1 MAGRPAAAQVLDVW
15 MNGELVGHW
24 QYTPSKGHSLVYAAT
39 WLASDYARSISL
51 SMPLSNGETPFTG
64 DVVEFY
70 FDNLLPDSPDI
81 RRRVASKFGAAS
93 AQAFPLLEKIGRDC
107 VGALQLLPAGSDAP
121 DVRRVD
127 AEPLTEQ
134 EVVNMLDAAISPRSI
149 GTNEEDELRISIA
162 GAQEKTALL
171 LHEGQWCR
179 PRGTTPTT
187 HIFKLPLGKVGN
199 MQADFSS
206 SVENEWLC
214 LQLLR
219 AYGLPVPTC
228 GMGHFGRHKVLVVER
243 FDRKYENGWWIR
255 LPQEDFCQ
263 VAGVSS
269 NQKYESHG
277 GPGQAFILDKLR
289 GSENAASDRK
299 NFLMSQLLFWL
310 MAAPDGHAKNFS
322 IAIGPKDRFWL
333 TPFYDVMSAWPV
345 IGGGANQF
353 QWKKIKLA
361 MALHSKNTHYKISEI
376 QRRHWNEVAK
386 ANAIG
391 ADFEDVIQRV
401 ITQTPKAIAEVERL
415 LGTDFPAEVSDPIF
429 SGMLAQ
435 VERLKSSS

>member
-1 MAGRPAAAQVLDVW
+1 MAGRPSALQTLDVW

-24 QYTPSKGHSLVYAAT
+24 KYSPSKGHSFAYSAS
-39 WLASDYARSISL
+39 WLANDYSRSISL
-51 SMPLSNGETPFTG
+51 SMPLSNGETSFTG
-64 DVVEFY
+64 EVVEFY

-81 RRRVASKFGAAS
+81 RRRLASKFGAGS
-93 AQAFPLLEKIGRDC
+93 PKAFQLLEKIGRDC
-107 VGALQLLPAGSDAP
+107 VGALQLLPAGSAAP
-121 DVRRVD
+121 DVRTVN

-134 EVVNMLDAAISPRSI
+134 DVVNILDAAISPRSI
-149 GTNEEDELRISIA
+149 GVGEEDELRISIA

-199 MQADFSS
+199 MQADFST

-214 LQLLR
+214 AQLLR

-228 GMGHFGRHKVLVVER
+228 GIGHFGQHKALVVER

-263 VAGVSS
+263 VAGISS
-269 NQKYESHG
+269 NQKYENHG
-277 GPGQAFILDKLR
+277 GPGMAYILDKLR
-289 GSENAASDRK
+289 GSVNAAKDRRE
-299 NFLMSQLLFWL
+299 FLMAQLLFWV

-322 IAIGPKDRFWL
+322 ISIGPKDSFWL

-345 IGGGANQF
+345 IGTGANHIQF
-353 QWKKIKLA
+353 QKIKLA
-361 MALHSKNTHYKISEI
+361 MAVHAKNNHYKISEI
-376 QRRHWNEVAK
+376 RRKHWNEVAK
-386 ANAIG
+386 DNAIG
-391 ADFEDVIQRV
+391 ADFEDVIQMIIDKTPTV
-401 ITQTPKAIAEVERL
+401 ISHVEGL
-415 LGTDFPAEVSDPIF
+415 LGTGFPAEVADRIF
-429 SGMLAQ
+429 SGVREHVA
-435 VERLKSSS
+435 RLKN

>member
-1 MAGRPAAAQVLDVW
+1 MAGRPATARVLDVW

-24 QYTPSKGHSLVYAAT
+24 KYAPSKGHSFVYAAS
-39 WLASDYARSISL
+39 WLTSDHARSISL
-51 SMPLSNGETPFTG
+51 SMPLSHGETPFTG

-70 FDNLLPDSPDI
+70 FDNLLPDSTDI

-93 AQAFPLLEKIGRDC
+93 SQAFPLLEKIGRDC

-121 DVRRVD
+121 DVRTVH
-127 AEPLTEQ
+127 AEPLAEQ
-134 EVVNMLDAAISPRSI
+134 DVVNMLDAALSPRSI

-199 MQADFSS
+199 MQADFST

-228 GMGHFGRHKVLVVER
+228 GIGHFGRHKVLVVER
-243 FDRKYENGWWIR
+243 FDRKFENGWWIR

-277 GPGQAFILDKLR
+277 GPGLAIILDKLR
-289 GSENAASDRK
+289 GSVNAEADRK
-299 NFLMSQLLFWL
+299 SFLKAQLLFWL
-310 MAAPDGHAKNFS
+310 IAAPDGHAKNFS
-322 IAIGPKDRFWL
+322 IAIGPKDRFRL
-333 TPFYDVMSAWPV
+333 TPYYDVMSAWPV
-345 IGGGANQF
+345 IGSRANQF
-353 QWKKIKLA
+353 LWKKIKLA
-361 MALHSKNTHYKISEI
+361 MALHSKNTHYKMSEI

-386 ANAIG
+386 NNAVG
-391 ADFEDVIQRV
+391 ADFEDVIQAV
-401 ITQTPKAIAEVERL
+401 IDQTPQV
-415 LGTDFPAEVSDPIF
+415 
-429 SGMLAQ
+429 LAQ
-435 VERLKSSS
+435 VERLLGASFPAGVVEPVFAGIQMQVERLKN

>member
-24 QYTPSKGHSLVYAAT
+24 KYAPSKGHSFVYAAS
-39 WLASDYARSISL
+39 WLASDHARSISL
-51 SMPLSNGETPFTG
+51 SMPLSNGERPFSG

-81 RRRVASKFGAAS
+81 RRRVATKFGAAS
-93 AQAFPLLEKIGRDC
+93 SQAFPLLEKIGRDC
-107 VGALQLLPAGSDAP
+107 VGALQLLPAGSEAP
-121 DVRRVD
+121 DVRTVN

-134 EVVNMLDAAISPRSI
+134 DVEKMLDAAISPRSI
-149 GTNEEDELRISIA
+149 GTNEEDELRLSIA

-199 MQADFSS
+199 MQADFST
-206 SVENEWLC
+206 SVDNEWLC

-228 GMGHFGRHKVLVVER
+228 GIGHFGRHKVLVVER
-243 FDRKYENGWWIR
+243 FDRKYEDGWWIR

-289 GSENAASDRK
+289 GSVNAEADRK
-299 NFLMSQLLFWL
+299 SFLTAQLLFWL

-322 IAIGPKDRFWL
+322 IAIWPKDRFWL
-333 TPFYDVMSAWPV
+333 TPYYDVMSAWPV

-361 MALHSKNTHYKISEI
+361 MALHCKNTHYKMSEI

-386 ANAIG
+386 RNAIG
-391 ADFEDVIQRV
+391 VDFEEVIERV
-401 ITQTPKAIAEVERL
+401 ITQTPKAIAEVQGL
-415 LGTDFPAEVSDPIF
+415 LEAGFPAEVADPIF
-429 SGMLAQ
+429 AGLQEQ
-435 VERLKSSS
+435 VERLRN

>member
-1 MAGRPAAAQVLDVW
+1 MAGRPSASQTLDVW

-24 QYTPSKGHSLVYAAT
+24 KYSPSKGHSFVYAAS
-39 WLASDYARSISL
+39 WLVNEYARSISL

-70 FDNLLPDSPDI
+70 FDNLLPDSADI
-81 RRRVASKFGAAS
+81 RRRLASKFGAGS
-93 AQAFPLLEKIGRDC
+93 PKAFQLLEKIGRDC
-107 VGALQLLPAGSDAP
+107 VGALQLLPAGTPAP
-121 DVRRVD
+121 DVRTVN

-134 EVVNMLDAAISPRSI
+134 DVVNILDAAISPRSI
-149 GTNEEDELRISIA
+149 GMGEEDELRISLA

-171 LHEGQWCR
+171 LHEGRWCR

-199 MQADFSS
+199 MQADFST

-214 LQLLR
+214 AQLLH

-228 GMGHFGRHKVLVVER
+228 GIGHFGQHKALVVER

-263 VAGVSS
+263 VAGISS

-277 GPGQAFILDKLR
+277 GPGMAYILDKLR
-289 GSENAASDRK
+289 GSVDAAEDRRG
-299 NFLMSQLLFWL
+299 FLMAQLLFWV

-322 IAIGPKDRFWL
+322 ISIGPKDSFWL
-333 TPFYDVMSAWPV
+333 TPFYDVMSAWPA
-345 IGGGANQF
+345 IGTGANHF
-353 QWKKIKLA
+353 QWQKIKLS
-361 MALHSKNTHYKISEI
+361 MALHTKNTHYKISEI
-376 QRRHWNEVAK
+376 RRKHWNEAAK
-386 ANAIG
+386 DNAIG
-391 ADFEDVIQRV
+391 ADFEDVIQLV
-401 ITQTPKAIAEVERL
+401 IDKTPTVISHVERL
-415 LGTDFPAEVSDPIF
+415 LGPDFPAELADRIF
-429 SGMLAQ
+429 SWVRAQ
-435 VERLKSSS
+435 AERLQN